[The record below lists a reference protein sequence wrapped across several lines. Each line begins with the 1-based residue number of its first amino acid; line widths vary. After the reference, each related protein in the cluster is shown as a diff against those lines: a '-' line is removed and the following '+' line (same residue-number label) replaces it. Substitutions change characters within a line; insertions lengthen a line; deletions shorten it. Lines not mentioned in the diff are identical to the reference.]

1 MTDREQSELL
11 EKFIND
17 NTIAHDIKV
26 TITEHST
33 SMSPKPPATAMR
45 YEDTDLLTDILK
57 GASHFC
63 YWLRRN
69 SYTLTAPKTKPLPK
83 NWGKIK
89 IGNKLRRF

>member
-1 MTDREQSELL
+1 MTDKEQTELL

-33 SMSPKPPATAMR
+33 DMKPKNPAIGMR
-45 YEDTDLLTDILK
+45 YEDTDLLSSILR
-57 GASHFC
+57 GAMHFC

-69 SYTLTAPKTKPLPK
+69 NYTLSATKRRSYGIKYK
-83 NWGKIK
+83 N
-89 IGNKLRRF
+89 RS